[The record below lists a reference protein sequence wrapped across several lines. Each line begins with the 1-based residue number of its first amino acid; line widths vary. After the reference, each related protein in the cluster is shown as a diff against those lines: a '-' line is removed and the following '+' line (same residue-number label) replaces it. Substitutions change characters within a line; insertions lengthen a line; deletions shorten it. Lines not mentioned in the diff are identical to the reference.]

1 MTRVKVCGIR
11 TADNALMVARA
22 GADMIGLNFYPKT
35 PRYIKPA
42 IAREIVSRLRKELGA
57 ACPTIVGVFVNSSA
71 DEIRAIAAEVGL
83 DYAQLN
89 GDESAEFVGALPGLA
104 FKAIRPADENVARHE
119 VSALAESILA
129 ACDAPSVLL
138 DAFNPK
144 LYGGAGETTSL
155 SIAQAVNAVA
165 PRLMLAGGLN
175 PGNVAERVR
184 MIQPWG
190 VDVASGVEAGTPGIK
205 DEAKVRA
212 FIDAVR
218 SADA

>member
-1 MTRVKVCGIR
+1 MTKVKVCGIR
-11 TADNALMVARA
+11 RADNALMVARA
-22 GADMIGLNFYPKT
+22 GADLIGLNFYPKT
-35 PRYIKPA
+35 PRYIEPA

-57 ACPTIVGVFVNSSA
+57 ACPTIVGVFVNAGA
-71 DEIRAIAAEVGL
+71 DEVRAIAEEVGL
-83 DYAQLN
+83 DYAQLS
-89 GDESAEFVGALPGLA
+89 GDESAAILGALPGLA
-104 FKAIRPADENVARHE
+104 FKAIRPVDANAAQDEIAAIE
-119 VSALAESILA
+119 ESFLEDA
-129 ACDAPSVLL
+129 HAPSVLL

-144 LYGGAGETTSL
+144 LYGGTGETTSL
-155 SIAQAVNAVA
+155 SIAQAAQAAA

-175 PGNVAERVR
+175 TENVAERVR
-184 MIQPWG
+184 TIQPWG

>member
-1 MTRVKVCGIR
+1 MTKIKVCGIR

-22 GADMIGLNFYPKT
+22 GVDMIGLNFYPKT
-35 PRYIKPA
+35 PRYIEPA
-42 IAREIVSRLRKELGA
+42 IAREVVSRLRRDLGA
-57 ACPTIVGVFVNSSA
+57 ACPAFIGVFVNSSS
-71 DEIRAIAAEVGL
+71 DEVRAIAADVGL

-104 FKAIRPADENVARHE
+104 FKAIRPADEAAARTE
-119 VSALAESILA
+119 AVALASSFLEND
-129 ACDAPSVLL
+129 DAPSLLL

-144 LYGGAGETTSL
+144 LYGGTGETTSV
-155 SIAQAVNAVA
+155 SIAQAVSETA

-175 PGNVAERVR
+175 PENVAERVR
-184 MIQPWG
+184 TIKPWG
-190 VDVASGVEAGTPGIK
+190 VDVASGVEAGSPGIK